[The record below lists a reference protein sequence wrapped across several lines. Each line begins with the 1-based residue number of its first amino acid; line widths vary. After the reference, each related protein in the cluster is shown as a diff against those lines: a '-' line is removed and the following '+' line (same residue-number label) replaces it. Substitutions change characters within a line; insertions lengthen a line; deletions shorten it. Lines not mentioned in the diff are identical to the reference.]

1 MRLVYF
7 SGHGNFGDELNAV
20 LWPRLA
26 AEQFATADRIGFLG
40 IGTVIGMPT
49 PECDFLHVFSSGV
62 GYDRLAGWSVP
73 RRIWCVRGPLTAHM
87 LGADLGAA
95 ITDGAILAPSIITE
109 ETSITEE
116 AGPADPAA
124 VGVMPHWQSLHAP
137 GWQRACDLAGFT
149 LLDPIGEPAGVIRAL
164 RRMHLVLTESL
175 HGAIVADSYGIPWVP
190 ICTSRNFSVFKW
202 MDWCLSME
210 VGLATVM
217 VPPPSI
223 DALLRFGRPAPARW
237 GDRVI
242 FSTCDAVDEFDRRT
256 SIAPATATPPGLPA
270 HARALLR
277 PALARSGPLLGPL
290 GRLAGYAPARTAA
303 HLTRAAQAP
312 PTLSRAALRAQRCDQ
327 MMQRLDEL
335 RHAMAQGAMA

>member
-26 AEQFATADRIGFLG
+26 PEQFAIPDRTGFLG
-40 IGTVIGMPT
+40 IGTIIGMPT

-62 GYDRLAGWSVP
+62 GYDRLAGWSIP

-87 LGADLGAA
+87 LGVDRAAA
-95 ITDGAILAPSIITE
+95 ITDGAILAPSIVTE
-109 ETSITEE
+109 AAGIAEA

-124 VGVMPHWQSLHAP
+124 VGVMPHWESLHAP
-137 GWQRACDLAGFT
+137 GWQRACALAGFT
-149 LLDPIGEPAGVIRAL
+149 LLDPVGEPAGVIGAL
-164 RRMHLVLTESL
+164 LRMRLVLTESL
-175 HGAIVADSYGIPWVP
+175 HGAIVADSYGIPWIA

-210 VGLATVM
+210 VGLAAVM
-217 VPPPSI
+217 VPPPSM
-223 DALLRFGRPAPARW
+223 DALLRFGRPAAGW
-237 GDRVI
+237 GDRVS
-242 FSTCDAVDEFDRRT
+242 FSTCDAVDEFARRT
-256 SIAPATATPPGLPA
+256 GLAPAPAATPGVPA
-270 HARALLR
+270 RARALLR

-303 HLTRAAQAP
+303 YLARAAQAA
-312 PTLSRAALRAQRCDQ
+312 PTLSQAALRARRRDQ
-327 MMQRLDEL
+327 MMMRLGEF
-335 RHAMAQGAMA
+335 RRAMAEEAVA